1 MSRHNR
7 LLLILCIFTAA
18 PLSLSS
24 HNMPSA
30 RSGPPAFQARVAK
43 NPLVPSGSLASFKPR
58 GILVLRGGDSA
69 KEDPVEETVIAEA
82 PTEERAAEIRD
93 GLERIL
99 LRLMHPD
106 SDTIRSAEK
115 EFEAICSDPVAAE
128 QLAAIALD
136 PPTADAV
143 RLMAAILLRQ
153 RLTDLWG
160 RMSAERQDALQVIP
174 SSPNKSKAW
183 IGVENASCARQEL
196 EFGAP
201 CGTNSEIFIEIA
213 NPGTLC

>member
-1 MSRHNR
+1 MSRHNP
-7 LLLILCIFTAA
+7 LFLILCIFTAA

-24 HNMPSA
+24 QNMPSA
-30 RSGPPAFQARVAK
+30 RSGPPAFQARLAQ
-43 NPLVPSGSLASFKPR
+43 NPLVLSGSLSSFKPR

-69 KEDPVEETVIAEA
+69 KDDSVEETVIAEP

-174 SSPNKSKAW
+174 SSPNES
-183 IGVENASCARQEL
+183 NA
-196 EFGAP
+196 
-201 CGTNSEIFIEIA
+201 
-213 NPGTLC
+213 